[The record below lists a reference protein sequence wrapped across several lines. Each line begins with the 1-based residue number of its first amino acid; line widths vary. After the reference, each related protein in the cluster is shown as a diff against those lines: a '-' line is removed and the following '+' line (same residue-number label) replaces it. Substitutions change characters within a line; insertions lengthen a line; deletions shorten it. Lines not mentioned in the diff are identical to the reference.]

1 MIENILSIEI
11 IDFFMQ
17 MPVFGRINGEELKVV
32 ARQMSV
38 MALEEGD
45 ILFKESEKGSFIC
58 FISEGE
64 LDVIKTSETTEE
76 DVILATLN
84 KGQSIGEMSII
95 DNYPRSATV
104 KAKTKALL
112 YILSKSAFDMI
123 LERHPR
129 IGIKLLKG
137 ISKMLS
143 ENLRETSRRLADFI
157 PSLS

>member
-1 MIENILSIEI
+1 MIENILSSEI

-17 MPVFGRINGEELKVV
+17 MPVFGRINGEELRVV

-38 MALEEGD
+38 MELEEGD

-64 LDVIKTSETTEE
+64 LDVIKTSETSEE
-76 DVILATLN
+76 GVILATLK

-95 DNYPRSATV
+95 DNCPRSASV

>member
-1 MIENILSIEI
+1 MIENILSTEI

-32 ARQMSV
+32 ARQMSA

-64 LDVIKTSETTEE
+64 LDVIKTSETNEE

>member
-64 LDVIKTSETTEE
+64 LDVIKTSETNEE

>member
-1 MIENILSIEI
+1 MIGSVLSSEI
-11 IDFFMQ
+11 IEFFMQ
-17 MPVFGRINGEELKVV
+17 MPVFGRINAEELKVV

-38 MALEEGD
+38 MELNEGD
-45 ILFKESEKGSFIC
+45 ILFSESEKGRFVC

-64 LDVIKTSETTEE
+64 LDVIKTSGASEE
-76 DVILATLN
+76 GVLLATLT

-95 DNYPRSATV
+95 DDSPRSATV
-104 KAKTKALL
+104 KARKTAHL

-123 LERHPR
+123 LDRHPR

-143 ENLRETSRRLADFI
+143 ENLRETSRKLADYI
-157 PSLS
+157 PSLG

>member
-1 MIENILSIEI
+1 MTETILSSEI

-17 MPVFGRINGEELKVV
+17 MPVFGRINAEELKVV

-38 MALEEGD
+38 IELDVGE
-45 ILFKESEKGSFIC
+45 ILFRESEKGSFVC

-64 LDVIKTSETTEE
+64 LDVIKTSETSEE
-76 DVILATLN
+76 GVILATLH
-84 KGQSIGEMSII
+84 KGHSIGEMSII
-95 DNYPRSATV
+95 DDCPRSAT
-104 KAKTKALL
+104 AIARKTALL

-123 LERHPR
+123 LEKHPK
-129 IGIKLLKG
+129 IGIKLLRG

-143 ENLRETSRRLADFI
+143 ENLRETSKKLADFI

>member
-1 MIENILSIEI
+1 MIENILSSEI

-17 MPVFGRINGEELKVV
+17 MPVFGRINGEELRVV

-38 MALEEGD
+38 MELEEGD

-64 LDVIKTSETTEE
+64 LDVIKTSETNEE